1 MTKKPLDL
9 FEVLKDI
16 NFIKSYAL
24 HHDPDFEKAFD
35 PFMVNRFL
43 SMNAETT
50 IEANFMNRYWSLPK
64 NAKYLFLSDVIEKKN
79 RFLKYIKNDQE
90 KEDKEMIKWLTTLYL
105 VNKDVAMGMLKT
117 ITEEEKELIKTA
129 YTQKTIRKR

>member
-1 MTKKPLDL
+1 
-9 FEVLKDI
+9 
-16 NFIKSYAL
+16 
-24 HHDPDFEKAFD
+24 
-35 PFMVNRFL
+35 
-43 SMNAETT
+43 
-50 IEANFMNRYWSLPK
+50 MNRHWSLPK
-64 NAKYLFLSDVIEKKN
+64 NVKYLFLSDVIEKKN

-105 VNKDVAMGMLKT
+105 VNKDVALGMLKT